1 MNNDFW
7 IHFHQYNHEH
17 VYTYQLFIIPCDY
30 NARVLKLRIEPFF
43 FKSQIIV
50 LGHKSFF
57 TFSYTHTDIYIYI
70 YIYIY
75 IKVCIIYSCVFVF
88 YALPFLFIDLF
99 ILDMNLCL

>member
-43 FKSQIIV
+43 FKFQIIV

-57 TFSYTHTDIYIYI
+57 TFSYTHTHR
-70 YIYIY
+70 
-75 IKVCIIYSCVFVF
+75 
-88 YALPFLFIDLF
+88 
-99 ILDMNLCL
+99 